1 MIYNKTF
8 KSISNKNRSKKAKTF
23 VNDGIKSF
31 YRIAKKQRTKN
42 KKSDYIKKNT
52 DDMNANKYYLI
63 QINANNSLNNDPPES
78 KTILDNYDYEEA
90 IQFDKRS
97 FWLIYYI
104 VIIGKENILNI
115 FLVKSPLELTS
126 LRICLIIFIYSCD
139 LALNTLFY
147 FNENISEKYHHYS
160 GNNIFFFSLLNNF
173 SISFI
178 STILSLTFVITLN
191 FLTNSKDK
199 VEDLFRKEEKKMRK
213 DNNYSVSR
221 KKRKEILIT
230 IYKIN
235 KKLKVKIIFFFI
247 LEMLLMLFFFY
258 FVTAFC
264 EVYKAT
270 QMSWLSDSIL
280 SFIISIP
287 IEFLFSLIIAIM
299 YIISIKKKLKW
310 LYNIAMFMYNLG

>member
-1 MIYNKTF
+1 MYNKTF
-8 KSISNKNRSKKAKTF
+8 KSISNKNRNKKAKTF

-52 DDMNANKYYLI
+52 DDMNENKYYLI

-147 FNENISEKYHHYS
+147 FNENISEKYHYS

-221 KKRKEILIT
+221 KKRKEILIS

-247 LEMLLMLFFFY
+247 IEMLLMLFFFILLQL
-258 FVTAFC
+258 FVKFT
-264 EVYKAT
+264 K
-270 QMSWLSDSIL
+270 Q
-280 SFIISIP
+280 
-287 IEFLFSLIIAIM
+287 
-299 YIISIKKKLKW
+299 LK
-310 LYNIAMFMYNLG
+310 